1 MLNARIFF
9 LHPNI
14 TEPLQTLTKGQMH
27 THYGCEFTAQRDGT
41 AGGYQFS
48 DQYRQ
53 DEEEPYHHNPALP
66 FLPL

>member
-1 MLNARIFF
+1 
-9 LHPNI
+9 
-14 TEPLQTLTKGQMH
+14 MH